1 MNPSEMNP
9 MPPPIIGYCRATGKP
24 LTAEDATYVDGFL
37 YSKEYAANMKNAS
50 GSAAASSPYA
60 TTEASNVASAETSA
74 GWAFIL
80 GLIPGVGAIYN
91 QQYAKGL
98 IHIVVFAF
106 IITALDKTHA
116 QAFFIPLLI
125 GWIFYMPFEAY
136 HTARKRQLG
145 QPVDELSGVLDLP
158 EAFKRLPIGPV
169 ILIFMGVVFLLDNLG
184 FFYIDQFVRF
194 WPVLLIAAGVLML
207 FKRAQTWAGP
217 AAQSPTA
224 QVSTAQAENSNVK

>member
-9 MPPPIIGYCRATGKP
+9 MPPPIIGYCRGTGKP

-37 YSKEYAANMKNAS
+37 YSKEYAANMKNAAN
-50 GSAAASSPYA
+50 AAPSPYA
-60 TTEASNVASAETSA
+60 TNEASKASSAETSA

-98 IHIVVFAF
+98 VHIVVFAF

-184 FFYIDQFVRF
+184 FMYIDQFVRF

-217 AAQSPTA
+217 A
-224 QVSTAQAENSNVK
+224 QAEDSNVK

>member
-37 YSKEYAANMKNAS
+37 YSKEYAANMKNAAQ
-50 GSAAASSPYA
+50 AAPSPYA
-60 TTEASNVASAETSA
+60 TTEASNVSSAETSA

-158 EAFKRLPIGPV
+158 DAFKRLPIGPV

-184 FFYIDQFVRF
+184 FMYIDQFVRF

-207 FKRAQTWAGP
+207 FKRAQIWAGP
-217 AAQSPTA
+217 AAQVPATE
-224 QVSTAQAENSNVK
+224 AEHPNVK

>member
-1 MNPSEMNP
+1 MNP

-24 LTAEDATYVDGFL
+24 LTAEEATYVDGFL
-37 YSKEYAANMKNAS
+37 YSKEFAATMKKEAS
-50 GSAAASSPYA
+50 PYTAPDPASNPALDASS
-60 TTEASNVASAETSA
+60 

-106 IITALDKTHA
+106 IITALDKTNA
-116 QAFFIPLLI
+116 QAFFVPLLI

-158 EAFKRLPIGPV
+158 EGFKKLPVGPV
-169 ILIFMGVVFLLDNLG
+169 ILIVAGVLFLLDNFGLL
-184 FFYIDQFVRF
+184 YLDQFVRF
-194 WPVLLIAAGVLML
+194 WPLLLIAAGVLML
-207 FKRAQTWAGP
+207 FKRAQAWSQPEDSRAD
-217 AAQSPTA
+217 
-224 QVSTAQAENSNVK
+224 

>member
-37 YSKEYAANMKNAS
+37 YSKEYAANMKTAAN
-50 GSAAASSPYA
+50 AAAPSPYA
-60 TTEASNVASAETSA
+60 VNEASKATSIDSSA

-106 IITALDKTHA
+106 IVTALDKTNA
-116 QAFFIPLLI
+116 QAFFVPLLI

-145 QPVDELSGVLDLP
+145 QPVDELSGVMDFP
-158 EAFKRLPIGPV
+158 DPVKRLPIGPV
-169 ILIFMGVVFLLDNLG
+169 ILILIGTLFLLDNFG
-184 FFYIDQFVRF
+184 FFYLDQFVRF
-194 WPVLLIAAGVLML
+194 WPLLLIAAGVLML
-207 FKRAQTWAGP
+207 FKRAQNWTGTSP
-217 AAQSPTA
+217 AQP
-224 QVSTAQAENSNVK
+224 EDSNAK

>member
-24 LTAEDATYVDGFL
+24 LTAEQATYVDGFL
-37 YSKEYAANMKNAS
+37 YAKDYAATMKKEP
-50 GSAAASSPYA
+50 SPYA
-60 TTEASNVASAETSA
+60 VSESTNASSIDASS

-91 QQYAKGL
+91 QQYGKGL
-98 IHIVVFAF
+98 LHIVIFAF
-106 IITALDKTHA
+106 IISALDKTNA

-145 QPVDELSGVLDLP
+145 QPVDELSGVLDFP
-158 EAFKRLPIGPV
+158 DTVKRLPIGPV
-169 ILIFMGVVFLLDNLG
+169 ILIAVGTLFLLDNFG
-184 FFYIDQFVRF
+184 FFYLDQLVRF

-207 FKRAQTWAGP
+207 LKRAQVWTSQP
-217 AAQSPTA
+217 
-224 QVSTAQAENSNVK
+224 EDSNAK

>member
-24 LTAEDATYVDGFL
+24 LTAEEATYVDGFL
-37 YSKEYAANMKNAS
+37 YSKEYAANMKKDP
-50 GSAAASSPYA
+50 SPYA
-60 TTEASNVASAETSA
+60 TTEATNASSMDPSS

-106 IITALDKTHA
+106 IITALDKTNA

-145 QPVDELSGVLDLP
+145 QPVDELSGVLEFPDP
-158 EAFKRLPIGPV
+158 VKRLPIGPV
-169 ILIFMGVVFLLDNLG
+169 ILILIGTVFLLDNFG

-207 FKRAQTWAGP
+207 FKRAQIWAGP
-217 AAQSPTA
+217 
-224 QVSTAQAENSNVK
+224 STAQPEDSNAK